1 MKPILPIAVLGASL
15 ILFVVV
21 SLTRA
26 DDAAA
31 PAAVPDDYAS
41 VAAGRA
47 ARIVA
52 ALALADTTQSER
64 VTRIVAEQYAKLHAI
79 HEARDASLAAVKADA
94 EVLARTL
101 ATEPAKKTAEV
112 DAEAARRRILDE
124 TTARLYDLHAEYLAR
139 LAVELTPAQVDQVKD
154 GMTYGVLP
162 NTWRGYQEML
172 PQMTDEQRRQVLAW
186 LIEAREHAMDGSTSE
201 EKHGWFGKYKG
212 RITNYLA
219 AAGYDLKAA
228 EKVWLDSKKK

>member
-1 MKPILPIAVLGASL
+1 MKSIFSLAAWGALALLPAVAHPTFAADPAS
-15 ILFVVV
+15 
-21 SLTRA
+21 
-26 DDAAA
+26 A
-31 PAAVPDDYAS
+31 PDEYAS

-47 ARIVA
+47 AKIVA
-52 ALALADTTQSER
+52 GLSLPDAAQVDRVSRIIAD
-64 VTRIVAEQYAKLHAI
+64 QYVKLHAV
-79 HEARDASLAAVKADA
+79 HEARDAGLAALKADA
-94 EVLARTL
+94 DAVARVV
-101 ATEPAKKTAEV
+101 ATDPAKKS
-112 DAEAARRRILDE
+112 AEADFAAAKKRISEE
-124 TTARLYDLHAEYLAR
+124 TTARLYDLHIEYLAR
-139 LAVELTPAQVDQVKD
+139 LSVELTPVQVDQVKD

-186 LIEAREHAMDGSTSE
+186 LIEAREHAMDAGSSE

-212 RITNYLA
+212 RITNFLA

>member
-1 MKPILPIAVLGASL
+1 M
-15 ILFVVV
+15 
-21 SLTRA
+21 
-26 DDAAA
+26 
-31 PAAVPDDYAS
+31 
-41 VAAGRA
+41 
-47 ARIVA
+47 
-52 ALALADTTQSER
+52 
-64 VTRIVAEQYAKLHAI
+64 
-79 HEARDASLAAVKADA
+79 
-94 EVLARTL
+94 
-101 ATEPAKKTAEV
+101 
-112 DAEAARRRILDE
+112 
-124 TTARLYDLHAEYLAR
+124 
-139 LAVELTPAQVDQVKD
+139 ELTPAQVDQVKD

-228 EKVWLDSKKK
+228 EKVWIESKKK